1 MDKEEDIPLT
11 SSSPNDKFLNELTM
25 KLLTNKTSYAKYLH
39 KTDNAKYE
47 EEQQFIQDC
56 NTHHKKIISIT
67 DDLCKDLNNE
77 FGTDVKEAFDNYART
92 IVRYL
97 EVKEKSDEIQKEY
110 DDEESTMFP
119 YSINTMDNYLK
130 KNRK

>member
-11 SSSPNDKFLNELTM
+11 SSPNDKFLNDLTM
-25 KLLTNKTSYAKYLH
+25 KFLTNKTSYAKYLH

-56 NTHHKKIISIT
+56 NTHRAKIVSIT
-67 DDLCKDLNNE
+67 DDLCKDPNNE
-77 FGTDVKEAFDNYART
+77 FGSDVKEAFDNYART

-97 EVKEKSDEIQKEY
+97 EVKERSDEIQKEY
-110 DDEESTMFP
+110 DEDNTMFP